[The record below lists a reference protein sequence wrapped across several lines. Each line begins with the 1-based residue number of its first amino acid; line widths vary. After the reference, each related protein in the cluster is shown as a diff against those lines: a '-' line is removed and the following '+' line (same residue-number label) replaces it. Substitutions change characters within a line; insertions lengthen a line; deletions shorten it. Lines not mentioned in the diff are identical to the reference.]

1 MNSIQ
6 KAKKGKIK
14 GEPWAT
20 THQRERAHLET
31 RRGECKIAISASNLI
46 KLSRIA
52 EFKTNIWKAPENS
65 HE

>member
-1 MNSIQ
+1 MNSKQ

-31 RRGECKIAISASNLI
+31 RKIKSKI
-46 KLSRIA
+46 KEKSDQI
-52 EFKTNIWKAPENS
+52 E
-65 HE
+65 